1 MSAARDEILGRIRTA
16 LRSTPAAP
24 PAVPPGGGLPPAVRP
39 AGADPPIGAVSH
51 SEDGWRGAA
60 DPVARFTE
68 RVSDYGARVV
78 HTGEASVAACIG
90 ALLGDAAAGDVVVA
104 AGLPEGWAPAGAG
117 ADDASVTWDRLDNAA
132 AVVTT
137 CAAAIAETGTIVLD
151 GGAGQGR
158 RALTLI
164 PDHHVCVVR
173 AAQITG
179 NVAEILGRLDPTRPL
194 TWVSGPSATSDIE
207 LARVQGVHGPRRL
220 DVVVVTDA

>member
-1 MSAARDEILGRIRTA
+1 
-16 LRSTPAAP
+16 
-24 PAVPPGGGLPPAVRP
+24 
-39 AGADPPIGAVSH
+39 
-51 SEDGWRGAA
+51 
-60 DPVARFTE
+60 VARFTE